1 MADPFFELLVES
13 SRTFALNIPLLSEP
27 ARTQA
32 TLAYLI
38 LRIADTLE
46 DGERWSAERRI
57 EELMSFARLLVA
69 PAAEDVAE
77 FRARVLADPPTA
89 QKSYVRLLERSPEVL
104 AAFGALPVEARGAI
118 ALYSRMTIEG
128 MASTLEQLDPLGRLA
143 LRDLEE
149 LRRYCYF
156 VAGLVGELLT
166 ELFLQ
171 AEPALQS
178 IAPKLRASAR
188 LFGEGLQL
196 TNILKDR
203 DADAREGRVYLPPE
217 VPPRQVLALARADLK
232 AAASFTVALFE
243 AGASKGLWAFAAL
256 PIRLAWATLD
266 AVERS
271 GAGAKVPRT
280 EIARIVAELHGSQ
293 APGAFLSIPVRA

>member
-57 EELMSFARLLVA
+57 EELMAFARLLAA

-77 FRARVLADPPTA
+77 FRARVIADPPTA

-104 AAFGALPVEARGAI
+104 AAFGALPVGARGAI

-128 MASTLEQLDPLGRLA
+128 MASTLEQLDPQGRLA

>member
-57 EELMSFARLLVA
+57 EELMAFARLLAV

-104 AAFGALPVEARGAI
+104 AAFGALPVGARGAI